1 MKDTGH
7 LKLEP
12 VVDVLSF
19 PQPHISLNESQ
30 SHSMGGF
37 SEENVLKIYFKS
49 LQRASVF
56 PIFLFPQSESVKDL
70 QKLYFLLSSAEREA
84 K

>member
-7 LKLEP
+7 LKLET

-30 SHSMGGF
+30 SHSMGVF
-37 SEENVLKIYFKS
+37 SEEIVPKIYFKS
-49 LQRASVF
+49 LQRALIMF
-56 PIFLFPQSESVKDL
+56 IFLLRQSESENDM
-70 QKLYFLLSSAEREA
+70 QKLYFLLSSAERDA